1 MKNTFWHFGDSF
13 AFSGNNPESFG
24 LLLSRKFNMNYQ
36 FLAVSGSSNPIIFS
50 SILETDFRY
59 KPGDVIFINW
69 SFFHRGWYVDDNH
82 TIKSTNHFFNEN
94 NNKVMTNTNEYDIF
108 IKKNSFIL
116 DYTLNYSYD
125 SNIKLF
131 NGMVYPYFESLK
143 QREVTP
149 YNLFIRNS
157 ESVSHG
163 DYSIDNLMDILKID
177 NNVEFELSY
186 FDWLVDNEYMNSGD
200 EGHYTNGIQ
209 PILADEI
216 YKRIQNKFG

>member
-24 LLLSRKFNMNYQ
+24 LLLSKKFNMNFE
-36 FLAVSGSSNPIIFS
+36 FLGVSGTSNPIIFS
-50 SILETDFRY
+50 SILKNDFRY
-59 KPGDVIFINW
+59 KPGDIIFINW
-69 SFFHRGWYVDDNH
+69 SFLHRGCYVDDNH
-82 TIKSTNHFFNEN
+82 NIKSTNVFFSEN
-94 NNKVMTNTNEYDIF
+94 NNKVMTNSIEYDVF

-143 QREVTP
+143 QKGVIP
-149 YNLFIRNS
+149 YNLLIRNN

-163 DYSIDNLMDILKID
+163 DISINNLMEILKID
-177 NNVEFELSY
+177 NNVKFEPSY

-200 EGHYTNGIQ
+200 EGHYTSGIQ
-209 PILADEI
+209 SILTDEI
-216 YKRIQNKFG
+216 FKRMSMKLT